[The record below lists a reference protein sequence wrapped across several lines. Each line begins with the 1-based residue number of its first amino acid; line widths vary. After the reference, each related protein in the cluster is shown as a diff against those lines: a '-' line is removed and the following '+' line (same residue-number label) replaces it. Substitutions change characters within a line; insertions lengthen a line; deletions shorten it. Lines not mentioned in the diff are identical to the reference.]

1 MRSLLMRGVMS
12 GTVLLAL
19 GCGDDAPPADE
30 VEACEPATEK
40 GCEAGLVCEEVE
52 GQAPAC
58 FAAIKL
64 RGRVFDTST
73 DAAIPDARVVARDA
87 NQAALSAVAITDAN
101 GSFELAVPAKRAAGG
116 AVLESALTLR
126 ADAAGFLTFPYAPRS
141 AIPIDL
147 AEATDDALIESAAT
161 EIGLIRLPGTT
172 DLGSISG
179 RVLSARPGGT
189 LVVAGGTAGG
199 KTGIADVDGDYT
211 IFNVPAGTW
220 DVRGYA
226 PGVNL
231 EMETVAVTARS
242 RVADVDLAVVSEASA
257 SVSGSVQIVNAP
269 GGSLTS
275 VILVVEDTFDELG
288 MRGEAPPGLRAGEV
302 SGAWSIAAVP
312 DGRYVALAA
321 FENDGLVRD
330 PDTSI
335 GGTEIVHV
343 TVAGSDQTISQGFKV
358 TGALA
363 TLAPGADGPEPVGA
377 SPRLEWEDDS
387 SEDSYTLSVIDA
399 LGNLTWEQSDIMGP
413 RGSAPV
419 TLDYAGPS
427 LQRGMYYQFRAVS
440 IKDGVPITSTEDLKG
455 VFVRE

>member
-1 MRSLLMRGVMS
+1 MS

-19 GCGDDAPPADE
+19 GCGEDAPPPADDT
-30 VEACEPATEK
+30 ATCEPATEK

-52 GQAPAC
+52 GEAPAC
-58 FAAIKL
+58 FAALKL

-73 DAAIPDARVVARDA
+73 DGPIADARVVARDA
-87 NQAALSAVAITDAN
+87 NQAALSPVAITDAS
-101 GSFELAVPAKRAAGG
+101 GRFELAVPAKRAAGG
-116 AVLESALTLR
+116 TVLESALTLR
-126 ADAAGFLTFPYAPRS
+126 ADAAGFLTFPYAPRT

-147 AEATDDALIESAAT
+147 AEATGDAPLIESTAT
-161 EIGLIRLPGTT
+161 DLGLIRLPSTT

-189 LVVAGGTAGG
+189 LVVAGR
-199 KTGIADVDGDYT
+199 KTGIADVDGDYA
-211 IFNVPAGTW
+211 IFNVPAGTV

-226 PGVNL
+226 PGVNFEL
-231 EMETVAVTARS
+231 ETVAVTARS
-242 RVADVDLAVVSEASA
+242 SVANIDLAVASEASA

-269 GGSLTS
+269 GGSRTS
-275 VILVVEDTFDELG
+275 VILVVEDTFDELAL
-288 MRGEAPPGLRAGEV
+288 RGEAPPGLRAGDV
-302 SGAWSIAAVP
+302 SGAWSIPAVP

-343 TVAGSDQTISQGFKV
+343 TVAGADQTISQGFKV
-358 TGALA
+358 TGAL
-363 TLAPGADGPEPVGA
+363 TTFAPGADGPELVGG
-377 SPRLEWEDDS
+377 SPRFEWADDS
-387 SEDSYTLSVIDA
+387 SEDSYTLTVIDA
-399 LGNLTWEQSDIMGP
+399 LGKLTWEATDIMGP

-419 TLDYAGPS
+419 SLDYAGPS

-440 IKDGVPITSTEDLKG
+440 IKDGVPITGTEDLKG